1 MKMSIMD
8 SGTKFNAPFELLLTS
23 LKLPL
28 TLTSDSLRFAGARLD
43 AQGEYLASLAGC
55 RTVPEVVEAQ
65 SEFVR
70 KAVGDYTNQAGQ
82 IVEDVRTIM
91 SKAA

>member
-1 MKMSIMD
+1 MSITD

-28 TLTSDSLRFAGARLD
+28 TLISNCLRFAGARLN
-43 AQGEYLASLAGC
+43 AQGEYLASLAAC
-55 RTVPEVVEAQ
+55 RTVPDVVEAQ

-70 KAVGDYTNQAGQ
+70 KAISDYTSQAGR
-82 IVEDVRTIM
+82 IVENVRTNM